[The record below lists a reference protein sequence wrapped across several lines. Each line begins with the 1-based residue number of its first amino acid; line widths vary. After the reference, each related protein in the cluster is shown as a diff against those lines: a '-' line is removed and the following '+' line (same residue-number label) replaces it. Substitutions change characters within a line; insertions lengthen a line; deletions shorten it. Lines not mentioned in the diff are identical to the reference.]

1 MQHPQEWV
9 YAVWSEL
16 QCWHN
21 RDCSLKVSPPFKNNR
36 QTQGGKWPCQSQS
49 IGISKAVGLCYIL
62 YNCITVNTAHCSSH
76 KIYLN
81 LSHFSILHPCF
92 VSFPIA
98 LTQTPFEQ
106 CTSKAYFFLICFQ
119 VSWNQFTMLRKQL
132 ILFQVTESVG
142 VQFCRQPR
150 WCYLARHA

>member
-81 LSHFSILHPCF
+81 LSHFSSLHPCF

-106 CTSKAYFFLICFQ
+106 CTSKAYFFFWFVFKFLGISLPCLESNSFFFKWQ
-119 VSWNQFTMLRKQL
+119 NRSGCNFAVNQGDAT
-132 ILFQVTESVG
+132 
-142 VQFCRQPR
+142 
-150 WCYLARHA
+150 